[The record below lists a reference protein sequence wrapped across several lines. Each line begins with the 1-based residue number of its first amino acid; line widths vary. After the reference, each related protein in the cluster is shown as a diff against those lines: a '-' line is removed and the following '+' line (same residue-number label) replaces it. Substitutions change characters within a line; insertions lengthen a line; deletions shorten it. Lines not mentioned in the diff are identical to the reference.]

1 MISAQQYYVEYGPE
15 LVIDRLQSLLSA
27 YIPDSFLQGQ
37 KAITFWIQVSHTL
50 LLIMIM
56 IMALVCTIVQYFD
69 NSDINR

>member
-37 KAITFWIQVSHTL
+37 KAITFWIQVSHTHHRIIL
-50 LLIMIM
+50 VKWHLYAPSLFNNLI
-56 IMALVCTIVQYFD
+56 T
-69 NSDINR
+69 